1 MFANILS
8 RYWWMT
14 LLRGLFWLVFGI
26 VVITIPGMS
35 LLSLALFLG
44 ITIFADGILNVVNA
58 FGGRKEHENWWVLL
72 LAGLAGIG
80 IGALMFLR
88 PDVTALAL
96 VFYIAIWA
104 IAAGLLQ
111 IVGAV
116 RLRKEIQGEFWLG
129 LAGLASVALGGLLLA
144 NPAAGALAMLSVIGA
159 FAIVIGVVLI
169 LLAFK
174 VRAFAKQI
182 AAAVRT

>member
-1 MFANILS
+1 ML
-8 RYWWMT
+8 
-14 LLRGLFWLVFGI
+14 
-26 VVITIPGMS
+26 
-35 LLSLALFLG
+35 
-44 ITIFADGILNVVNA
+44 
-58 FGGRKEHENWWVLL
+58 
-72 LAGLAGIG
+72 
-80 IGALMFLR
+80 LR

-104 IAAGLLQ
+104 IAAGVLQ
-111 IVGAV
+111 IVGAI

-174 VRAFAKQI
+174 VRAFAKQV